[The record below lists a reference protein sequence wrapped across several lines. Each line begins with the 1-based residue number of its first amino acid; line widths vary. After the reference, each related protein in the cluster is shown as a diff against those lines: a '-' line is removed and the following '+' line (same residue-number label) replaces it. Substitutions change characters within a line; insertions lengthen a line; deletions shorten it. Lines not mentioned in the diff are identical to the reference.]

1 MSAQDT
7 TPLPPTAH
15 HPPARTP
22 REGQRQVA
30 PNFITD
36 IVDADL
42 AAGRVTSVVT
52 RFPPEPNGFLHVGH
66 AKAICLSFGIAEDY
80 GGVTYLRF
88 DDTNPET
95 EDERYVEAIKRDI
108 EWLGFRPV
116 EVRFAS
122 DYFPH
127 LYEWAKE
134 LIRKGL
140 AYVDSSS
147 EEEIRALRGTV
158 TLPGRPGPYR
168 ERSVEENLDLFERM
182 NAGEFPEGAHVLR
195 AKIDLASPNMKMRDP
210 ILYRILHTPHY
221 RTGDRWKVYP
231 MYDMAHPLSDAI
243 EGITHSLCTLEFE
256 NNREIYDWL
265 LDHLIEGPRPHQY
278 EFARLVLDHTV
289 VSKRKLLRLVND
301 GYVTAW
307 DDPRMPTLSALRRRG
322 VPPVALKD
330 FVNRVGVAKANSRT
344 DPQLLDHSVRETLN
358 AEAPRVLAVLDPL
371 VVELTN
377 VPEGEV
383 TWLDAPYWPHDV
395 PREGSRLVPL
405 TREVVIERED
415 FAMEPPK
422 GYKRL
427 APGRAVRLR
436 HGPVVRCDEV
446 ETDDAGRVTML
457 RCTAFLGEMGEAP
470 EGVKVW
476 ATVHWV
482 SHERGVPFTARLYD
496 RLFTAPDPEEGGD
509 FLAHLNPEALLERR
523 GLVEPSVLDD
533 DPETRYQFERLGYFW
548 RDPVDGRGDE
558 LVFNRIVPLKD
569 RYAKRV
575 AGDEARRGEAPVP
588 AHGAADGAAARTS
601 GAEAHAGRAAAGA
614 PAEARPGA
622 AAPRAEAAAVDP
634 ARAALAAELAARH
647 GLRANDADALA
658 GSVQL
663 REFFAAALEAG
674 APAGAA
680 ANLLVNVVARELRE
694 RGEDMRLTP
703 AGLAGLARLLDEGK
717 VTATVAKEVLA
728 EAAGSGAEPAELV
741 SARGLDRAVP
751 EAEVRELVRRAVADH
766 PDEVASYRSGK
777 AGLKG
782 FFVGQVMR
790 ASGGRAD
797 PALVQ
802 RLVTEALDG
811 G

>member
-1 MSAQDT
+1 MKAEDT

-15 HPPARTP
+15 HPPARIP

-36 IVDADL
+36 IIDADL
-42 AAGRVTSVVT
+42 AAGRVLGVVT

-66 AKAICLSFGIAEDY
+66 AKSICLNFGVAEDY

-95 EDERYVEAIKRDI
+95 EEMRYVEAAIRDV

-127 LYEWAKE
+127 LYAWAQE

-158 TLPGRPGPYR
+158 TEPGRPGPYR
-168 ERSVEENLDLFERM
+168 DRSVEENLDLFERM
-182 NAGEFPEGAHVLR
+182 NAGEFAEGAHVLR

-256 NNREIYDWL
+256 NNREVYDWL
-265 LDHLIEGPRPHQY
+265 VDNLVTGQRPHQY
-278 EFARLVLDHTV
+278 EFARLTLDYTV
-289 VSKRKLLRLVND
+289 VSKRKLLRLVEE
-301 GYVTAW
+301 GLVSGW

-322 VPPVALKD
+322 VTPAALKD
-330 FVNRVGVAKANSRT
+330 FANRVGVAKANSRT
-344 DPQLLDHSVRETLN
+344 DPQLLDHSVRDALN
-358 AEAPRVLAVLDPL
+358 TEAPRVLAVLDPL

-377 VPEGEV
+377 VAEGEV
-383 TWLDAPYWPHDV
+383 TRLDAPYWPHDV
-395 PREGSRLVPL
+395 PKVGSREVPL
-405 TREVVIERED
+405 TREVVIERSD
-415 FAMEPPK
+415 FELEPPK

-446 ETDDAGRVTML
+446 VTDDAGRVARL
-457 RCTAFLGEMGEAP
+457 RCHAFLEDVGAAP

-476 ATVHWV
+476 STVHWV
-482 SHERGVPFTARLYD
+482 SRTHGVPMTARLYD
-496 RLFTAPDPEEGGD
+496 RLFGVPDPEAGDGD
-509 FLAHLNPEALLERR
+509 FLDHLHPGSLVERR

-533 DPETRYQFERLGYFW
+533 DPDTRYQFERLGYFW
-548 RDPVDGRGDE
+548 RDPVDGRGDD

-569 RYAKRV
+569 
-575 AGDEARRGEAPVP
+575 GWARRAASEAGRP
-588 AHGAADGAAARTS
+588 AGRREPDAGRGATAAGGADAPSDDASRGAAPGPT
-601 GAEAHAGRAAAGA
+601 AH
-614 PAEARPGA
+614 
-622 AAPRAEAAAVDP
+622 VDP

-647 GLRANDADALA
+647 GIPPHDADTLAGAPDLRA
-658 GSVQL
+658 
-663 REFFAAALEAG
+663 FFERAVAAG

-680 ANLLVNVVARELRE
+680 ANLVVNEVARQLRE
-694 RGEDMRLTP
+694 RGDDMRLTP
-703 AGLAGLARLLDEGK
+703 ESLAGLARLLQDGE
-717 VTATVAKEVLA
+717 VTATAAKDVLA
-728 EAAGSGAEPAELV
+728 EAAATGADPARLV
-741 SARGLDRAVP
+741 AERGLDRAVP
-751 EAEVRELVRRAVADH
+751 EHEVRALAAAAVAAH
-766 PDEVASYRSGK
+766 PDEAAAYRAGK
-777 AGLKG
+777 LGLKG

-790 ASGGRAD
+790 GSQGRAD
-797 PALVQ
+797 PGLVQ
-802 RLVTEALDG
+802 RLVEEALQASEG
-811 G
+811 

>member
-1 MSAQDT
+1 
-7 TPLPPTAH
+7 
-15 HPPARTP
+15 
-22 REGQRQVA
+22 VA

-36 IVDADL
+36 VVDADI

-52 RFPPEPNGFLHVGH
+52 RFPPEPNGYLHVGH
-66 AKAICLSFGIAEDY
+66 AKAICLNFGLAEDY

-95 EDERYVEAIKRDI
+95 EEERFVEAAIRDI

-122 DYFPH
+122 DYFPQ
-127 LYEWAKE
+127 LYAWALE
-134 LIRKGL
+134 LIRRGL

-147 EEEIRALRGTV
+147 EEEIRELRGTV
-158 TLPGRPGPYR
+158 TRPGRPGPYR

-182 NAGEFPEGAHVLR
+182 QAGEFPAGAHVLR

-210 ILYRILHTPHY
+210 ILYRIVHAPHY

-231 MYDMAHPLSDAI
+231 LYDMAHPLSDAI
-243 EGITHSLCTLEFE
+243 EGVTHSLCTLEFE

-265 LDHLIEGPRPHQY
+265 LDNLIEGPRPHQY

-289 VSKRKLLRLVND
+289 VSKRKLLRLVNE
-301 GYVTAW
+301 GHVTGW

-322 VPPVALKD
+322 VPPAALRD
-330 FVNRVGVAKANSRT
+330 FANRVGVAKASSRT
-344 DPQLLDHSVRETLN
+344 DPQLLDHSVRDTLN
-358 AEAPRVLAVLDPL
+358 TAAPRVLAVLDPL
-371 VVELTN
+371 VVELTDLPAGQT
-377 VPEGEV
+377 V
-383 TWLDAPYWPHDV
+383 WLDAPYWPHDV
-395 PREGSRLVPL
+395 PREGSRRVPL

-415 FAMEPPK
+415 FALDPPR
-422 GYKRL
+422 GYRRL

-446 ETDDAGRVTML
+446 VTDDAGRVTRL
-457 RCTAFLGEMGEAP
+457 RCTAFLDEVGAAP
-470 EGVKVW
+470 DGVKVW
-476 ATVHWV
+476 ATIHWV
-482 SHERGVPFTARLYD
+482 SRERGVPFTARLYD

-509 FLAHLNPEALLERR
+509 FLAHLNREALVERR

-569 RYAKRV
+569 RYA
-575 AGDEARRGEAPVP
+575 RR
-588 AHGAADGAAARTS
+588 T
-601 GAEAHAGRAAAGA
+601 AAGA
-614 PAEARPGA
+614 PTGAVRRARDEEAPGGSPA
-622 AAPRAEAAAVDP
+622 TDP
-634 ARAALAAELAARH
+634 ARAAAAATLAARH
-647 GLRANDADALA
+647 GLRPNDADALA
-658 GSVQL
+658 GSEEL
-663 REFFAAALEAG
+663 RRFFESAVDEG
-674 APAGAA
+674 APSGAA
-680 ANLLVNVVARELRE
+680 ANLVVNEVARELRE
-694 RGEDMRLTP
+694 RGAGMRLTP

-728 EAAGSGAEPAELV
+728 EAASTGADPAGLV
-741 SARGLDRAVP
+741 AARGLDEALP
-751 EAEVRELVRRAVADH
+751 EEEVRELVRRAVATH

-777 AGLKG
+777 VGLKG

-790 ASGGRAD
+790 GSGGRAD

-802 RLVTEALDG
+802 RLVAEALDDR
-811 G
+811 